1 MQSEPQ
7 PSQHLEVDMAD
18 KLDDKIAAFLDRVF
32 DCYIKQHP
40 TSRIAAEE
48 CKAVGLKLGVYE
60 QPDVEVDD
68 GDSDN

>member
-1 MQSEPQ
+1 
-7 PSQHLEVDMAD
+7 MAD

-32 DCYIKQHP
+32 DLYIKNHP

-60 QPDVEVDD
+60 QPEPEVDD
-68 GDSDN
+68 GDSND